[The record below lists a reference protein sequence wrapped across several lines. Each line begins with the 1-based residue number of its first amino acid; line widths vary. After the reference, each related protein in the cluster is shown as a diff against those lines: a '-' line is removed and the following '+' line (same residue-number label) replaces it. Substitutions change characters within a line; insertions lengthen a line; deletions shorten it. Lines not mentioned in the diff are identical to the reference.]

1 VEGAFPNC
9 VSKLVHGEQVVA
21 RREFPTE
28 GTKRLRPFQSFRKA
42 VAEEVEVEVSP
53 RQRRRK
59 KRRVM
64 TRARAKA
71 ARLRE
76 DAPQRQRQRQ
86 RRKKALAT
94 RQARHKVQE
103 SPSALGPPATVSLRE
118 GDVWARRE
126 RESEVKLDRVSSVW
140 HIWRVAAPGVE
151 RRSFE
156 FRASSRRL
164 KRGGSK

>member
-1 VEGAFPNC
+1 MEGAFPNC
-9 VSKLVHGEQVVA
+9 VSKLVHGELAVVA

-28 GTKRLRPFQSFRKA
+28 GTKLLRPFQSFRKA
-42 VAEEVEVEVSP
+42 IAEEVEVKVSP
-53 RQRRRK
+53 RQRRKK
-59 KRRVM
+59 KRKVM

-76 DAPQRQRQRQ
+76 DAPQRQRRK
-86 RRKKALAT
+86 KKALAT
-94 RQARHKVQE
+94 RQARLKVQE
-103 SPSALGPPATVSLRE
+103 SPSALGPPATVSLRK

-156 FRASSRRL
+156 LRASSRRL
-164 KRGGSK
+164 KRCGSK